1 MQKSELSHHKCF
13 PNDQQ
18 SDKSLR
24 GGEMHIRSGL
34 VRSLTL
40 THLVHTQVRPE
51 PGHKGGRGSAGKGTE
66 MAPET
71 PLQHTV
77 GRPPWVAKGAST
89 CRPTTPR
96 LQGLGHRRELLSQ
109 M

>member
-1 MQKSELSHHKCF
+1 MLPQGPSSSNIFHINLHLPMQKSELSHHKCF

-24 GGEMHIRSGL
+24 GGEMHVRSGL

-51 PGHKGGRGSAGKGTE
+51 PGHRGGRGG
-66 MAPET
+66 
-71 PLQHTV
+71 
-77 GRPPWVAKGAST
+77 GR
-89 CRPTTPR
+89 
-96 LQGLGHRRELLSQ
+96 
-109 M
+109 